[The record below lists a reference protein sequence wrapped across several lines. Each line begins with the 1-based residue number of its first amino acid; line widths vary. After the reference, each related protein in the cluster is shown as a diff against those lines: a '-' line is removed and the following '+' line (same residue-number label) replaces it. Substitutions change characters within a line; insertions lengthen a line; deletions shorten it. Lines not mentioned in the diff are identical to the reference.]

1 MKPITHSDYINKS
14 SAKAVTQAKERRE
27 YGVVQRPGIVGDFGS
42 ILTQELEKKSK
53 SLELKFSKHAS
64 QRLDDRNISID
75 TDLQNRL
82 NQAVE
87 MAHRKGLRDMVIIDN
102 TNAFVVNVPNKTVI
116 TAMCGSEMKN
126 NIFTN
131 IDGVVMI

>member
-1 MKPITHSDYINKS
+1 MNPINRSGYINRTVSTGTVDK
-14 SAKAVTQAKERRE
+14 VQGHGE

-42 ILTQELEKKSK
+42 ILKQELERK
-53 SLELKFSKHAS
+53 EDLKFSKHAS
-64 QRLDDRNISID
+64 QRLDDRNISINS
-75 TDLQNRL
+75 DLHNKL
-82 NQAVE
+82 NEAIE
-87 MAHRKGLRDMVIIDN
+87 MARLKGLRDMVIIDN
-102 TNAFVVNVPNKTVI
+102 QNAFVVNVPNKTVI